1 MVLSQKKYITRTDLK
16 VVGFGDLRF
25 YKNRSLNKAFLEAKL
40 NYTFKD
46 SKYLINFLVEAD
58 DERTSQRAIEK
69 LCRLMILRY
78 EAFIGMKATE
88 QKKFIEEYGEKIDV

>member
-1 MVLSQKKYITRTDLK
+1 MISDKKYITRTDLK

-25 YKNRSLNKAFLEAKL
+25 FKNRSLNKIFLEAKL

-46 SKYLINFLVEAD
+46 SKYLINFLVETD

-78 EAFIGMKATE
+78 EAFINMKINE
-88 QKKFIEEYGEKIDV
+88 QKKFIEEYGEKANV